1 MTFTVYVVNKLRYS
15 VDFKLWCHTVSISY
29 FDVVSLLVWNIA
41 ESGVRSL
48 TQDKVRTNVREFQK
62 ARFFILEAFEPLSN
76 EGYSINELTG
86 YTASMML
93 YHIERIPIENRND
106 MLVTVP
112 QHHSI
117 LKKNHEKAQ
126 KIFTS
131 DVLMTSGNQ
140 LCVVFNAD
148 DFHTVKFFCY
158 ISLRHFLQGRSLW
171 QKIFLQKKFF
181 EAMELDLI
189 KGIIL

>member
-1 MTFTVYVVNKLRYS
+1 M
-15 VDFKLWCHTVSISY
+15 
-29 FDVVSLLVWNIA
+29 LVWNIA

-131 DVLMTSGNQ
+131 DVLTTSGTSF
-140 LCVVFNAD
+140 V
-148 DFHTVKFFCY
+148 
-158 ISLRHFLQGRSLW
+158 S
-171 QKIFLQKKFF
+171 
-181 EAMELDLI
+181 
-189 KGIIL
+189 